1 MAPTAASR
9 GIRRA
14 FVFFFLL
21 LLLFTGFVPPGRA
34 DLAGDKAA
42 LLTFRSAVGRF
53 LPWNSS
59 DATPCSWQ
67 GVVCANNR
75 VVVLRLPG
83 TGLIGNFPSGVLGNL
98 TALRTLSLRYNAL
111 SGPLPT
117 DLAGA
122 TALRNVYLQHNRL
135 SGPIQP
141 ALFNL
146 RKLVRLDLAGN
157 NFTGSIPLAFNN
169 LTRLAT
175 LLLQSNSLTG
185 PIPDLRLP
193 NLAHFNVSFNQLNGS
208 IPALIGRQ
216 GANSFLGNL
225 ALCGAPL
232 APCPGAAPPPENNT
246 TGEGGGAAGGGT
258 VGGGKRHRG
267 LSGAAIAGIVIACV
281 VAAILLLIICLVCI
295 KKKRSSRRKTSAI
308 DMPAAKSLDP
318 AAQEKSLDVEEEN
331 VGGSGIREAASV
343 GKADVVVAGAAKKL
357 VFFPGAKGGFDLEDL
372 LRASAEVLG
381 KGTFGTAYKAVL
393 EDGTVV
399 AVKRLKDVNLNQR
412 EFAVQIERIG
422 SMMNSN
428 LVPLR
433 AYYYSKEEKLL
444 VYDYMPMGSLSALL
458 HGSRGAGRTPLN
470 WESRSRIALGAAK
483 GIEYLHSQG
492 PNISHGNIK
501 SSNVLLTK
509 DYDSCMSDFGL
520 ATLVSAAPAANR
532 VIGYRAPEV
541 TDPTRISQKADVYSF
556 GVLLLEL
563 LTGKPPAHALLNEEG
578 VDLPRWVQ
586 SVVREEWTSEVFDLE
601 LLRYQNV
608 EEDMVQLLQLAM
620 DCAATYPD
628 QRPSMAEV
636 VKRIE
641 ELRRN
646 ISSIQDDA
654 EIADSS
660 QRTTHSIEDTSSAAP
675 AP

>member
-1 MAPTAASR
+1 MAPTATSCGLR
-9 GIRRA
+9 PA
-14 FVFFFLL
+14 FCLFLL
-21 LLLFTGFVPPGRA
+21 LLFASFLPPGRA

-53 LPWNSS
+53 LPWNQN
-59 DATPCSWQ
+59 DTTPCSWQ
-67 GVVCANNR
+67 GVVCADGR

-83 TGLIGNFPSGVLGNL
+83 TGLIGNFPSGVLGSL
-98 TALRTLSLRYNAL
+98 TALRIISLRYNAL
-111 SGPLPT
+111 SGPLPS

-122 TALRNVYLQHNRL
+122 TALRNIYLQHNRL
-135 SGPIQP
+135 SGPIPP
-141 ALFNL
+141 ALFSL
-146 RKLVRLDLAGN
+146 QKLVRLDLSGN
-157 NFTGSIPLAFNN
+157 NFSGSIPLAFNN

-175 LLLQSNSLTG
+175 LLLQSNSLSG
-185 PIPDLRLP
+185 PVPDLRLP
-193 NLAHFNVSFNQLNGS
+193 NLALFNVSSNQLNGS
-208 IPALIGRQ
+208 IPAFIGRQ
-216 GANSFLGNL
+216 GANSFLGNF

-232 APCPGAAPPPENNT
+232 APCPGIAPPPGSNT
-246 TGEGGGAAGGGT
+246 PGGGSAGGTG
-258 VGGGKRHRG
+258 GGGKQHRR
-267 LSGAAIAGIVIACV
+267 LSGAAIFGIVIACV
-281 VAAILLLIICLVCI
+281 VAAIVLLIICVVCF
-295 KKKRSSRRKTSAI
+295 KKKKKSSQRKTGAI
-308 DMPAAKSLDP
+308 DMPPAKSLDP

-331 VGGSGIREAASV
+331 VGGSGIREASSV
-343 GKADVVVAGAAKKL
+343 AKADIGGAGPPKRL

-412 EFAVQIERIG
+412 EFAAQIERIG

-444 VYDYMPMGSLSALL
+444 VFDYMPMGSLSALL

-492 PNISHGNIK
+492 ANISHGNIK
-501 SSNVLLTK
+501 SSNILLTRE
-509 DYDSCMSDFGL
+509 YDSCVSDFGL

-646 ISSIQDDA
+646 ITSIHDDEETA
-654 EIADSS
+654 HSS
-660 QRTTHSIEDTSSAAP
+660 QRTTHSIEDTTGAAP